1 MRPLADGAVLLE
13 LTNAEALG
21 LAAAL
26 AAARP
31 DGFLDAV
38 PGARTLLVL
47 FDPDKFDPA
56 RIPAL
61 SVSAARPEPR
71 TIRLP
76 TVYDGADLAA
86 ISAEIDLPVPELVRL
101 HTQAVHV
108 VAFLGFAPGFAY
120 LSGAP
125 RELALPRLK
134 TPRVRVP
141 AGSVAVAD
149 GYSGIYPAE
158 TPGGW
163 RLIGRVAVRM
173 FDPEASPPALLRPG
187 DHVVFEAVDALPA
200 ISAPIKSEQPAG
212 TPVLRVLAPGPF
224 T

>member
-13 LTNAEALG
+13 LTNAEALD

-31 DGFLDAV
+31 DGLLDAV

-47 FDPDKFDPA
+47 FDPDRFEPA
-56 RIPAL
+56 SLSAL
-61 SVSAARPEPR
+61 RVSTVRPEPR

-76 TVYDGADLAA
+76 AVYDGPDLAA
-86 ISAEIDLPVPELVRL
+86 ISAQIDLPVAELVRL
-101 HTQAVHV
+101 HTQAIHI

-141 AGSVAVAD
+141 AGSLAVAD
-149 GYSGIYPAE
+149 GYSGIYPAD

-163 RLIGRVAVRM
+163 RLIGRVAARM
-173 FDPEASPPALLRPG
+173 FDADASPPALLSPR
-187 DHVVFEAVDALPA
+187 DHVIFEAR
-200 ISAPIKSEQPAG
+200 EE
-212 TPVLRVLAPGPF
+212 
-224 T
+224 